1 MNRFKNMVENP
12 WFNLGMKQAGR
23 LSVYN
28 PRYLEAPKTYIPIPS
43 QNELTEDFFGVRTCI
58 ETMREDNS
66 ILYQATYGGNG
77 ARIISTEREN
87 KYGRGSAN
95 YVGEIP
101 ENIVSDKL
109 EKFRIHYVPQM
120 ILNNPY
126 YKKAFDSAFWK
137 GQFHFLVFNKNGIY
151 RYGTFST
158 EEPVGKEKEEYPY
171 FLAYRNRCGVFGD
184 VKPDDFAFR
193 GTIKGTIEKGDYLI
207 FFDPKVYQGYSFNSE
222 TIEGTSIIDT
232 TNKLKDIYIYNITT
246 NEFENERA
254 IKVYNHKTKEKDK
267 IEYVKDTYLFEV
279 APFYDALGNN
289 YFDRNHY
296 YFDKREPK
304 TYASPFKNYA
314 GDLFYWEQNLFTDK
328 RKNFSRSTKAP
339 APTSPLFFNSQV
351 ILDNKYG
358 IDSLYK
364 NMLTPGQKVK
374 REDYKNYTGISAVCG
389 RNNTAN
395 LKTELKQIGEEGYT
409 ERVVYQNPLHNMVYS
424 KYKNFYAVTTP
435 NHYYFDTFLNTP
447 KFTLRKGLDIY
458 GYGDNKTTKI
468 KLRRKIRQQYIEL
481 YKVLYM
487 GDYDDKE
494 EDYKEIKEV
503 LIDRVD
509 KNHIDFYNW
518 KAQDIK
524 YSGRNDAVNMD
535 GIERI
540 GNSLSSVDDYYD
552 CEEDYILHTYDPSNF
567 QIGFNRV
574 STFTYFNQ
582 VSPPGEY
589 YYPHYWWR
597 PFNNENTYDYGN
609 IGEKRDC
616 FFLTLNDRILEN
628 GFMPTIYGYTGVPF
642 LYSLYFKDMNL
653 NPYVLDF
660 PEDEEL
666 LLSIPSNPGY
676 MYFEQFVEGGPKSS
690 GIIINSTIEVP
701 KEDIELK
708 EEENEKPK
716 YELPEIDISSGPNT
730 EEIKN
735 NEDLTEEEKEEK
747 LQEQEE
753 QTSGGKNTEV
763 EVDVG
768 LVVDEEKL
776 KEEGIELPKDEEG
789 NEYIEIEIEVEVT
802 DSLGNKYKIKKRV
815 FYVNPRGKN
824 NKCTGMFDLSSLGL
838 PPNVKVESIKVT
850 ITPEEEELKDKL
862 DIEVKIT
869 IKDIINPATQQTV
882 LENPALTLN
891 GIIEIGEL
899 KEKWTITS
907 KSLSGSTKKIK
918 LSDPL
923 TAVEKYVIIKTRSK
937 KESVIIT
944 DTITAEENYVINKE
958 EVV

>member
-12 WFNLGMKQAGR
+12 WFNVGMQQAGR
-23 LSVYN
+23 LSLYN
-28 PRYLEAPKTYIPIPS
+28 KRYLEAPKPYYPIPS
-43 QNELTEDFFGVRTCI
+43 QNELTEDYFGSRTCI
-58 ETMREDNS
+58 RTLREDNS
-66 ILYQATYGGNG
+66 YLYQATYGGNG
-77 ARIISTEREN
+77 ARIISNSKEN
-87 KYGRGSAN
+87 KYGHGSAN
-95 YVGEIP
+95 YVGEVP
-101 ENIVSDKL
+101 EPILSEKL
-109 EKFRIHYVPQM
+109 EKFRIFQLPQF
-120 ILNNPY
+120 ILKHDY
-126 YKKAFDSAFWK
+126 YKKALGSD
-137 GQFHFLVFNKNGIY
+137 QFNFLVFNKNGVY

-158 EEPVGKEKEEYPY
+158 EYPKGEEEKREYPY
-171 FLAYRNRCGVFGD
+171 YAAYRNRCGVFSD
-184 VKPDDFAFR
+184 VHPDNFYFR

-207 FFDPKVYQGYSFNSE
+207 FVDRRIFTGFSFNGE
-222 TIEGTSIIDT
+222 TIEQVSRLDDSNTL
-232 TNKLKDIYIYNITT
+232 NDIYAYHITT
-246 NEFENERA
+246 DEFENERA
-254 IKVYNHKTKEKDK
+254 IKVLNHKTGERDK

-279 APFYDALGNN
+279 NPFYDALGNN
-289 YFDRNHY
+289 YYDTNHYFFDRTV
-296 YFDKREPK
+296 PK

-314 GDLFYWEQNLFTDK
+314 GDRYYWEQNLFTDK
-328 RKNFSRSTKAP
+328 RNKFKISGKAP
-339 APTSPLFFNSQV
+339 APTSPLIYNSQV

-364 NMLTPGQKVK
+364 NIITPGQKLK
-374 REDYKNYTGISAVCG
+374 DSNYDNFTGISAVSG
-389 RNNTAN
+389 RSITAN
-395 LKTELKQIGEEGYT
+395 LKTELKQLNEYSFT
-409 ERVVYQNPLHNMVYS
+409 ERVVYHNPLHNEVYS
-424 KYKNFYAVTTP
+424 KYKNFYVVDAP
-435 NHYYFDTFLNTP
+435 ANYGFDTFYNTP

-458 GYGDNKTTKI
+458 GYGENKLTKI
-468 KLRRKIRQQYIEL
+468 KLRRKITGNHIEL

-487 GDYDDKE
+487 ADSQDDE
-494 EDYKEIKEV
+494 QEFKEIKEV
-503 LIDRVD
+503 LIDRVHKD
-509 KNHIDFYNW
+509 FIDFVNW
-518 KAQDIK
+518 KAQDLK
-524 YSGRNDAVNMD
+524 FEGRNEAINRD
-535 GIERI
+535 GNERI
-540 GNSLSSVDDYYD
+540 GNDLYLPYDYYE

-567 QIGFNRV
+567 RIGANKI
-574 STFTYFNQ
+574 SIFTYFYE
-582 VSPPGEY
+582 VSPPGDY

-628 GFMPTIYGYTGVPF
+628 GFSPIQLGYTGVPF

-660 PEDEEL
+660 PEDEEIL
-666 LLSIPSNPGY
+666 MSFPSNPGY
-676 MYFEQFVEGGPKSS
+676 VYFEQFVEGGVKSS
-690 GIIINSTIEVP
+690 GIQINTSIEVP

-708 EEENEKPK
+708 EEPNEKPK
-716 YELPEIDISSGPNT
+716 FEIPEIDISSGPNT

-735 NEDLTEEEKEEK
+735 NEELTEEEKEEK
-747 LQEQEE
+747 LQEEEE

-768 LVVDEEKL
+768 LIVDEDKL

-789 NEYIEIEIEVEVT
+789 NEYIEVEIEVEVT

-824 NKCTGMFDLSSLGL
+824 NKGNSMFDLSSLGL
-838 PPNVKVESIKVT
+838 PPNVKIDSVKVT

-862 DIEVKIT
+862 DLEVKIT
-869 IKDIINPATQQTV
+869 IRDILNPATQQSV

-891 GIIEIGEL
+891 GIVEIGEL
-899 KEKWTITS
+899 KENWTITS
-907 KSLSGSTKKIK
+907 KSLSGNTKKIK

-944 DTITAEENYVINKE
+944 DTITAEENFVINKE